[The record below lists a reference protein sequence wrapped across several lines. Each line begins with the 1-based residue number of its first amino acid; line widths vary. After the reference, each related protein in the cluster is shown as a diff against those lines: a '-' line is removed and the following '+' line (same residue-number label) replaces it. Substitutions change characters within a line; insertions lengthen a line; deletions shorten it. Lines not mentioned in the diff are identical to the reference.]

1 MQHLRPVLLP
11 AQGVSSPARVA
22 GYFRSPWYNPPM
34 LDLSLVQ
41 KIAVWIVPVLLA
53 ITVHEVAHGWVASK
67 LGDRTALMLGRLT
80 LNPLK
85 HVDPVGTILIP
96 GMLLMLQAGFIF
108 GYAKPVPV
116 DWRNLHHPKR
126 DMAIVAAA
134 GPMINLLMAVGWAL
148 LIRAGYLLG
157 ESGLALVFMGV
168 AGIFINSVLMV
179 LNLLPLPP
187 LDGGR
192 VLTGLLPGRWAWY
205 FSRIEPYGF
214 FILIGLLVTGILG
227 LILWP
232 LINLVWSALLP
243 VSGMPGDD
251 FRLVLNSLT

>member
-1 MQHLRPVLLP
+1 
-11 AQGVSSPARVA
+11 
-22 GYFRSPWYNPPM
+22 M
-34 LDLSLVQ
+34 LTLSLVQ
-41 KIAVWIVPVLLA
+41 KISIWVVPVLLA
-53 ITVHEVAHGWVASK
+53 ITVHEVTHGWVASR
-67 LGDRTALMLGRLT
+67 LGDKTALMLGRLT

-96 GMLLMLQAGFIF
+96 GLLLLLHSGFIF

-116 DWRNLHHPKR
+116 DWRNLHHPRR

-134 GPMINLLMAVGWAL
+134 GPLSNLCMGIGWAL
-148 LIRAGYLLG
+148 LIRVGALLG
-157 ESGLALVFMGV
+157 ETGTALIYMGV
-168 AGIFINSVLMV
+168 AGIFINTILMV

-192 VLTGLLPGRWAWY
+192 VMTGLLPGPMAY
-205 FSRIEPYGF
+205 KFSRIEPYGF

-232 LINLVWSALLP
+232 LMSLVLAILLP
-243 VSGMPGDD
+243 VSGLQFVQFD
-251 FRLVLNSLT
+251 LVLKALM

>member
-1 MQHLRPVLLP
+1 MFEISV
-11 AQGVSSPARVA
+11 
-22 GYFRSPWYNPPM
+22 
-34 LDLSLVQ
+34 VQ
-41 KIAVWIVPVLLA
+41 KIAIWIVPVLLA

-96 GMLLMLQAGFIF
+96 GMLLLLKAGFIF

-134 GPMINLLMAVGWAL
+134 GPLTNLLMAVGWAL
-148 LIRAGYLLG
+148 LIRAAYLLG
-157 ESGLALVFMGV
+157 DNGVALVFMGV
-168 AGIFINSVLMV
+168 AGIFINTILMV

-214 FILIGLLVTGILG
+214 FILIGLLITGILG
-227 LILWP
+227 MILWP

-243 VSGMPGDD
+243 LSGMAGND